1 MNKIF
6 FTVLTLVMFLIVS
19 YGLSF
24 FVESDFSDKIAL
36 IPIKGAITS
45 TGDGI
50 PLQPTGASS
59 IKLLEVLKDAEEDE
73 TIKALIL
80 EIDSPGGTVLASKEI
95 ADKIKKIEKPVVAL
109 IRGSGASGA
118 YWIASASDYI
128 IADEM
133 SIVGSIG
140 VTSSYLEFSGLL
152 KEYDVTYQ
160 RLVTGEF
167 KDIGTPYKELTDKEE
182 ELFMSK
188 LNKIHAFFVEEVA
201 VNRNMSVANVGKLAT
216 GEIFL
221 GQEAIK
227 LNLIDEL
234 GGKEEAI
241 NVSKKLA
248 GISEAEIVK
257 FADSEEFL
265 SFLFDSKFAYQIG
278 QGIGSVLVNSN
289 LKQAEIRA

>member
-1 MNKIF
+1 MNKFLFIA
-6 FTVLTLVMFLIVS
+6 LTLGMFLAVS

-59 IKLLEVLKDAEEDE
+59 IKILEVLKDAEEDSS
-73 TIKALIL
+73 IKALIL

-95 ADKIKKIEKPVVAL
+95 ADKIKKIEKPVVAW

-118 YWIASASDYI
+118 YWIASAADHI

-152 KEYDVTYQ
+152 KEYDVTYT

-167 KDIGTPYKELTDKEE
+167 KDIGTPYKELTDKER
-182 ELFMSK
+182 ELFMGK
-188 LNKIHAFFVEEVA
+188 LNKIHNFFVEEVA
-201 VNRNMSVANVGKLAT
+201 VNRNLSVAGVNKLAT
-216 GEIFL
+216 GEVFL
-221 GQEAIK
+221 GQEAIE

-234 GGKEEAI
+234 GGKEEAV
-241 NVSKKLA
+241 NASKRLA
-248 GISEAEIVK
+248 GISEAELVK
-257 FADSEEFL
+257 FADAEEFL
-265 SFLFDSKFAYQIG
+265 SFLFDSKIAYQIG

>member
-1 MNKIF
+1 MNKLVFI
-6 FTVLTLVMFLIVS
+6 VLTLAAFTIVS

-24 FVESDFSDKIAL
+24 ITGVETGNNMAL
-36 IPIKGAITS
+36 ISIKGAITT
-45 TGDGI
+45 TGDGL
-50 PLQPTGASS
+50 PLQSTGASS
-59 IKLLEVLKDAEEDE
+59 TKIVNQLKSAFEDK
-73 TIKALIL
+73 TIKAIIL
-80 EIDSPGGTVLASKEI
+80 EIDSPGGTVLASKEV
-95 ADKIKKIEKPVVAL
+95 ADKIKESEKPVVAF

-118 YWIASASDYI
+118 YWIASAADHI

-152 KEYDVTYQ
+152 KEYDVNYQ

-167 KDIGTPYKELTDKEE
+167 KDLGTPYKELTDKEE
-182 ELFMSK
+182 ELFMGK
-188 LNKIHAFFVEEVA
+188 LNQIHNFFVEQVA
-201 VNRNMSVANVGKLAT
+201 QNRNLSVASVGKLAT

-234 GGKEEAI
+234 GGKNEAI
-241 NVSKKLA
+241 NISKKLA
-248 GISEAEIVK
+248 DIEDAEIVEYSEAEN
-257 FADSEEFL
+257 FFSYF
-265 SFLFDSKFAYQIG
+265 FDSKIAYQVG